1 MDKFLIEFNEVTN
14 NKFSYLRIDDVV
26 PVKNEET
33 NTVSLSI
40 TFVIPYDIYNDP
52 EKFNMDVKAEI
63 ENATMSLLPKNVNCH
78 FKYDKIM
85 VIPQVVTRF
94 VTDFI
99 RDNYQKLFNGKYLA
113 KDIQVTVSAND
124 VNIVIPVDE
133 TIYSFCENKG
143 VGEKLIEYLDSK
155 YSANNVVKFKSMKMP
170 ETEEFKLNHA
180 TKFVDDG
187 LIICKKN
194 LVIVGGPIADPPIAI
209 QKYKKP
215 VAEATI
221 CGEVISIEKKNY
233 TSKKTGKQRIFYAI
247 SIKDPLGAV
256 MQCVYFVKN
265 SRAKK
270 STADKI
276 KVGDQVI
283 ANGELVTS
291 NYNGALNM
299 FITNVMSC
307 FIDYDGTKQKFA
319 YIKKLTQKAVVPTP
333 KPYIKNEEEKP
344 LTLFDEVPYICPYLR
359 ENEFTIFDLETT
371 GLISKEFMPKIV
383 EIGAARIKN
392 GEIIS
397 TFETLVDPQEH
408 IPEDASRVN
417 HIYDNMVDEA
427 PIIADAIGP
436 FLKFALGS
444 KLVGHNAINFDA
456 KIVEYYAKENGYTF
470 DFEVLD
476 TNKFALEA
484 GITNKYMSLAN
495 LCKAFNIVNDNPH
508 RALGDVIATAK
519 AFIELANKLR
529 LE

>member
-1 MDKFLIEFNEVTN
+1 MDKFLLEFNEKTN
-14 NKFSYLRIDDVV
+14 NKFSYLRIDEVV

-40 TFVIPYDIYNDP
+40 TFIVPYDLYNDP
-52 EKFNMDVKAEI
+52 EKFNSDVKAEI
-63 ENATMSLLPKNVNCH
+63 ENATIEMLPKNVLCH

-85 VIPQVVTRF
+85 VIPQVVTRL

-113 KDIQVTVSAND
+113 KDIQVSVTKENVT
-124 VNIVIPVDE
+124 IIIPVDE

-143 VGEKLIEYLDSK
+143 VREKLIDYLDSK
-155 YSANNVVKFKSMKMP
+155 YAANNVIKFRSIKMP

-194 LVIVGGPIADPPIAI
+194 LTIIGQPIADPPIAI
-209 QKYKKP
+209 QKYKK
-215 VAEATI
+215 AISDATI
-221 CGEVISIEKKNY
+221 CGEIISAEKKNY
-233 TSKKTGKQRIFYAI
+233 TSKKTGSQKIFYAF

-256 MQCVYFVKN
+256 MPCLFFVKN
-265 SRAKK
+265 PKAKK
-270 STADKI
+270 SVADNI

-283 ANGELVTS
+283 LNGELVVS

-299 FITNVMSC
+299 FIANAMSC
-307 FIDYDGTKQKFA
+307 FIDVEGTRQKFA
-319 YIKKLTQKAVVPTP
+319 YIKKLTQKAVVPQP
-333 KPYIKNEEEKP
+333 KAYVTQEDEKP
-344 LTLFDEVPYICPYLR
+344 ITLFDDVKYICPYLM
-359 ENEFTIFDLETT
+359 ENEFTVFDLETT
-371 GLISKEFMPKIV
+371 GLIQNGTMPKIV

-397 TFETLVDPQEH
+397 TFQTLVDPQEH

-456 KIVEYYAKENGYTF
+456 KIVEFYAKENGYSF

-476 TNKFALEA
+476 TNKLVIDA
-484 GITNKYMSLAN
+484 GISNKYISLAN
-495 LCKAFNIVNDNPH
+495 LCKYFNIENTDAH

-519 AFIELANKLR
+519 AFIELVNKLR